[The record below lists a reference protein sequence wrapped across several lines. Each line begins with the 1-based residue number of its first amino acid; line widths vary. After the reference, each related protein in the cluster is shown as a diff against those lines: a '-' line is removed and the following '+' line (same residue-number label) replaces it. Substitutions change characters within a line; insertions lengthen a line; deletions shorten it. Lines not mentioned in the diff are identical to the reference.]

1 MSEILF
7 YLIVFLTNIIQGI
20 TGFAGTVLAMPFSI
34 RLVGYAVAK
43 PVLNLLGLIA
53 GIYVVVGGYK
63 NVNRKQLKRVALFMG
78 IGILFGILV
87 KHVFAGYEK
96 IMYILLGIFVIA
108 IGVRGFFLFFLGQR
122 KKKKGL
128 TTEEKP
134 ELPQKAEAL
143 QVAGLP
149 QAGGEP
155 QADGEPQDGGTL
167 QTTRQLQIPRPT
179 QVADKLKLSAGVLLL
194 LAGIVHGIF
203 VSGGPLII
211 GYLTD
216 HTASKEEF
224 RRTVSAVWVILNG
237 IVFFSDLTSGYYTLN
252 TIRIQAIS
260 IPFLFL
266 GMIVGGWLFKRMNQK
281 VFLLLTYFLLIV
293 AGVSLLIK

>member
-53 GIYVVVGGYK
+53 GAYVVIGGYK
-63 NVNRKQLKRVALFMG
+63 NVNRKQLKRVALFMA

-96 IMYILLGIFVIA
+96 IMYILLGVFVIA
-108 IGVRGFFLFFLGQR
+108 IGLRGFLRFFLERR
-122 KKKKGL
+122 KKKNGL
-128 TTEEKP
+128 KTEEKP
-134 ELPQKAEAL
+134 KLPQEAESLQEESLQKAKSL
-143 QVAGLP
+143 QKVDSP
-149 QAGGEP
+149 QAGGKL
-155 QADGEPQDGGTL
+155 QAVSPMQGTK
-167 QTTRQLQIPRPT
+167 PM
-179 QVADKLKLSAGVLLL
+179 QVADKLKLSSGVLLL

-216 HTASKEEF
+216 HTSSKEEF

-237 IVFFSDLTSGYYTLN
+237 IVFFSDITSGYYTLN

-266 GMIVGGWLFKRMNQK
+266 GMLVGGWLFKRMNQK

-293 AGVSLLIK
+293 AGASLLMK

>member
-7 YLIVFLTNIIQGI
+7 YLIIFLTNIIQGI

-63 NVNRKQLKRVALFMG
+63 NVNRKQLKRVALFMAF
-78 IGILFGILV
+78 GILFGILI
-87 KHVFAGYEK
+87 KHVFAGHEK
-96 IMYILLGIFVIA
+96 ILYILLGIFVIA
-108 IGVRGFFLFFLGQR
+108 IGLRGFLLFFLAQR
-122 KKKKGL
+122 KKKGGRNA
-128 TTEEKP
+128 EEKP
-134 ELPQKAEAL
+134 ELLQEPVQLQNPVQAAE
-143 QVAGLP
+143 Q
-149 QAGGEP
+149 P
-155 QADGEPQDGGTL
+155 QADGQLAAGQLPAVKP
-167 QTTRQLQIPRPT
+167 TR
-179 QVADKLKLSAGVLLL
+179 VADKLKLSSGVLLL

-216 HTASKEEF
+216 HTANKEEF
-224 RRTVSAVWVILNG
+224 RRTVSAVWIILNG
-237 IVFFSDLTSGYYTLN
+237 IVLVSDIASGYYTLN
-252 TIRIQAIS
+252 TLRIQAIS

-266 GMIVGGWLFKRMNQK
+266 GMVIGGWLFKRMNQK
-281 VFLLLTYFLLIV
+281 VFLLLTYFLLMV
-293 AGVSLLIK
+293 AGVSLLMK

>member
-63 NVNRKQLKRVALFMG
+63 NVNRKQLKRVALFMA
-78 IGILFGILV
+78 IGILFGILI
-87 KHVFAGYEK
+87 KNAFAGHEK

-108 IGVRGFFLFFLGQR
+108 IGLRGFLLFFLAQR
-122 KKKKGL
+122 KKKGGRNA
-128 TTEEKP
+128 EEKP
-134 ELPQKAEAL
+134 ELPQ
-143 QVAGLP
+143 
-149 QAGGEP
+149 EP
-155 QADGEPQDGGTL
+155 L
-167 QTTRQLQIPRPT
+167 QLQNPVQT
-179 QVADKLKLSAGVLLL
+179 KKTDALQVADKLKLSSGVLLL

-216 HTASKEEF
+216 HTANKEEF

-237 IVFFSDLTSGYYTLN
+237 IVFVSDIASGYYTLN
-252 TIRIQAIS
+252 TLRIQAIS

-266 GMIVGGWLFKRMNQK
+266 GMMVGGWLFKRMNQK
-281 VFLLLTYFLLIV
+281 VFLLLTYFLLMV
-293 AGVSLLIK
+293 AGGSLLMK

>member
-53 GIYVVVGGYK
+53 GVYVVIGGYK
-63 NVNRKQLKRVALFMG
+63 NVNRKQLKRVALFMA

-87 KHVFAGYEK
+87 KHIFAGYEK
-96 IMYILLGIFVIA
+96 IMYLLLGVFVIA
-108 IGVRGFFLFFLGQR
+108 IGLRGFLRFFLERR
-122 KKKKGL
+122 KKKNGL
-128 TTEEKP
+128 KTEDKP
-134 ELPQKAEAL
+134 ELPQEAESL
-143 QVAGLP
+143 QEAEVL
-149 QAGGEP
+149 QTVDSS
-155 QADGEPQDGGTL
+155 QADGKL
-167 QTTRQLQIPRPT
+167 QTVKQLQVTKPT
-179 QVADKLKLSAGVLLL
+179 QVADKLKLSSGVLLL

-216 HTASKEEF
+216 HTSSKEEF

-237 IVFFSDLTSGYYTLN
+237 IVFFSDITSGYYTLN

-266 GMIVGGWLFKRMNQK
+266 GMLVGGWLFKRMNQK

-293 AGVSLLIK
+293 AGASLLMK